1 MGRPL
6 KRVGLSSTPVVE
18 TKTAIPVYL
27 FIIINLSGNWQGV
40 LFKKQYQP
48 SHKIPQV
55 QLLFVLLKDLP
66 SFILYLAGVKA
77 L

>member
-1 MGRPL
+1 VGRPL
-6 KRVGLSSTPVVE
+6 KRVGLRSSTPAIE

-40 LFKKQYQP
+40 LFKKQHQA

-66 SFILYLAGVKA
+66 SFFI
-77 L
+77 